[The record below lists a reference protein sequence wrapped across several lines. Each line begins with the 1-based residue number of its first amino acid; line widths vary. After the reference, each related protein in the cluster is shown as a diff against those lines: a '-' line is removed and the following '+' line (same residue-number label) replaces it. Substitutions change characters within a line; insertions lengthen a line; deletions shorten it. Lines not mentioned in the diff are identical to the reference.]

1 MYSLCLQKKHR
12 KRQNFDTSIDALFL
26 IVVHYEREKYLK
38 YFLTLVGTQAN
49 KITHIWESELRLE
62 QGYTILYNF
71 LIAQLIE
78 FNVFGWIFLHV
89 EGHTNLTHKHIS
101 YLCLSD
107 NLNGPSFE
115 NVRFSSHL

>member
-1 MYSLCLQKKHR
+1 M
-12 KRQNFDTSIDALFL
+12 
-26 IVVHYEREKYLK
+26 VHYVREKYLK

-78 FNVFGWIFLHV
+78 FNVFGWIFLQV

-107 NLNGPSFE
+107 TLNGPWFE
-115 NVRFSSHL
+115 NLLFSSHL